1 MALIQESFQRLFP
14 DQEFTYQTYLEYN
27 RRLSDF
33 NANIKLAHNRISLHL
48 NLQWKDIDDEI
59 KIGLI
64 QTLLLKIFK
73 KRATSPNIE
82 LYHNFIKNIPLLTE
96 KNKSDPILDSSFA
109 RINQNFF
116 YNQMEKP
123 NLEWGTDSRRKLGSY
138 NFHNDTI
145 TVSTLFQSSKPEL
158 LDYLIYHELLHKQ
171 HKFKHKNGTSF
182 FHTRDFR
189 RDENNYPH
197 KSQLEQE
204 ISALIR
210 KRRPVPKRA
219 SFWNFFK

>member
-1 MALIQESFQRLFP
+1 
-14 DQEFTYQTYLEYN
+14 
-27 RRLSDF
+27 
-33 NANIKLAHNRISLHL
+33 
-48 NLQWKDIDDEI
+48 
-59 KIGLI
+59 
-64 QTLLLKIFK
+64 
-73 KRATSPNIE
+73 
-82 LYHNFIKNIPLLTE
+82 
-96 KNKSDPILDSSFA
+96 
-109 RINQNFF
+109 
-116 YNQMEKP
+116 MEKP

-158 LDYLIYHELLHKQ
+158 LDYLIYHELLHKH

-189 RDENNYPH
+189 RDENNYPN
-197 KSQLEQE
+197 KAGLEQE

-219 SFWNFFK
+219 SVWNFLDNI